1 MGPLS
6 LVVRMDSRQIFKAAG
21 FVILTSIAIPANLLV
36 CSTFLHSLLMDGKL
50 LTTDIILCHLAF
62 ANLMVTFTR
71 GIPQTLTAFGYRN
84 LFDDIGCKL
93 SLVCFRIFR
102 GLSISL
108 TCLLSAYQAIAVSP
122 ASSRLA
128 LLKIPKYLQLIFVC
142 LCVFSMLTSV
152 HPIIF
157 CSSRL
162 INNTVP
168 PYTFNY
174 EYCFVT
180 YPDSMT
186 FISIGLS
193 LFFKDFAFIVM
204 MVIMSCY
211 ILLLLYQHSKKVK
224 ILRCSDQ
231 RHSGNRAETKASRA
245 VVTLVILYFLIFGV
259 DNAIWLYSLSTV
271 RVLPIISDIR
281 VFFSVLYTSVC
292 PVVGIGTEGMC
303 LTIVNYWWKFV
314 PPLCIFQCHEVP
326 YNYQKL

>member
-1 MGPLS
+1 MDTRAIVKATGF
-6 LVVRMDSRQIFKAAG
+6 LVLT
-21 FVILTSIAIPANLLV
+21 VISIPSNLLIFF
-36 CSTFLHSLLMDGKL
+36 TFLHIRLTEGKL
-50 LTTDIILCHLAF
+50 MPADIILCQLSL
-62 ANLMVTFTR
+62 ANLMLAFSR
-71 GIPQTLTAFGYRN
+71 SFPQMLTAFGCKN

-93 SLVCFRIFR
+93 VIFFFRVSR
-102 GLSISL
+102 SLSINL
-108 TCLLSAYQAIAVSP
+108 TCLLSTYQAVLLSP
-122 ASSRLA
+122 ATSRLDS
-128 LLKIPKYLQLIFVC
+128 LKMRIPKYLQLIFVC

-292 PVVGIGTEGMC
+292 PVVVIITNPRVKVKLKEGQPKRSSSSSS
-303 LTIVNYWWKFV
+303 LADTISSGV
-314 PPLCIFQCHEVP
+314 
-326 YNYQKL
+326 